1 MSRFRSMLAR
11 VSLVALAAAALSASA
26 ITQMASAGD
35 LQTVRERAQSVADE
49 VTLLERNLQDLHARR
64 ERLEDGII
72 ESSSQIGALE
82 STIAEVEDEVAAAR
96 DLYIARAIEAYKGGT
111 TGMRLEMMLAAESV
125 SELLAVAEMN
135 SVAVSVDQR
144 RLEELEDARAKVEG
158 VQDDLDRHKREQMEV
173 LAEVEAIS
181 AEMAVT
187 LDDRRAL
194 LAELADEVEE
204 LEKQVRR
211 EEQLAPEPPPEP
223 VVEPPSTV
231 TPAATATA
239 TSDVPEGY
247 ASTGVTFGGV
257 ASWYGP
263 GFAGNLTANGEIYDP
278 MGLTAANKELPFN
291 TLLFVK
297 YNGRGVVVRI
307 NDRGPYAGDRII
319 DLSQGA
325 AETVGMSGIG
335 WVDATIVVK
344 K

>member
-49 VTLLERNLQDLHARR
+49 VTLLERNLEDLHARR

-144 RLEELEDARAKVEG
+144 RLEELEDARAEVEG
-158 VQDDLDRHKREQMEV
+158 VQDDLDRHKQEQMEV

-211 EEQLAPEPPPEP
+211 EEQLAPEP

-231 TPAATATA
+231 TPAATP

-247 ASTGVTFGGV
+247 VSTGVTFGGV

-325 AETVGMSGIG
+325 AKTVGMSGIG

>member
-1 MSRFRSMLAR
+1 MLAR

-49 VTLLERNLQDLHARR
+49 VTLLERNLEDLHARR

-72 ESSSQIGALE
+72 ESSSKIGALE

-144 RLEELEDARAKVEG
+144 RLEELEDARAEVEG

-181 AEMAVT
+181 AEMGVT
-187 LDDRRAL
+187 LDDRRAV

-211 EEQLAPEPPPEP
+211 KEQLAPEP

-325 AETVGMSGIG
+325 AKTVGMSGIG

>member
-11 VSLVALAAAALSASA
+11 VSLVAFAAAALGASA

-35 LQTVRERAQSVADE
+35 LETVRERAQSVADE
-49 VTLLERNLQDLHARR
+49 VTLLERNLEDLHDRR
-64 ERLEDGII
+64 ERLEDGIV

-82 STIAEVEDEVAAAR
+82 STIAEVEDEVAAAG

-135 SVAVSVDQR
+135 SVAVSIDQR
-144 RLEELEDARAKVEG
+144 RLEELEDARAEVEE
-158 VQDDLDRHKREQMEV
+158 VQDDLDRRKQEQIEV

-187 LDDRRAL
+187 LDDRRGL

-231 TPAATATA
+231 TPAALA

-247 ASTGVTFGGV
+247 VSTGVTFGGV

-335 WVDATIVVK
+335 WVEATIVVK

>member
-1 MSRFRSMLAR
+1 MLAR

-49 VTLLERNLQDLHARR
+49 VTLLERNLEDLHARR

-72 ESSSQIGALE
+72 ESSSKIGALE

-144 RLEELEDARAKVEG
+144 RLEELEDARAEVEG

-181 AEMAVT
+181 AEMGVT
-187 LDDRRAL
+187 LDDRRAV

-211 EEQLAPEPPPEP
+211 KEQLAPEP

>member
-1 MSRFRSMLAR
+1 
-11 VSLVALAAAALSASA
+11 
-26 ITQMASAGD
+26 
-35 LQTVRERAQSVADE
+35 
-49 VTLLERNLQDLHARR
+49 
-64 ERLEDGII
+64 
-72 ESSSQIGALE
+72 
-82 STIAEVEDEVAAAR
+82 
-96 DLYIARAIEAYKGGT
+96 
-111 TGMRLEMMLAAESV
+111 
-125 SELLAVAEMN
+125 
-135 SVAVSVDQR
+135 
-144 RLEELEDARAKVEG
+144 
-158 VQDDLDRHKREQMEV
+158 
-173 LAEVEAIS
+173 
-181 AEMAVT
+181 
-187 LDDRRAL
+187 
-194 LAELADEVEE
+194 
-204 LEKQVRR
+204 
-211 EEQLAPEPPPEP
+211 
-223 VVEPPSTV
+223 
-231 TPAATATA
+231 
-239 TSDVPEGY
+239 VPEGY

>member
-1 MSRFRSMLAR
+1 MLAR
-11 VSLVALAAAALSASA
+11 VFLVAVAAAALGASA

-35 LQTVRERAQSVADE
+35 LETVRERAQNVADE
-49 VTLLERNLQDLHARR
+49 VTLLERSLEDLHDRR
-64 ERLEDGII
+64 DRLEDGIV
-72 ESSSQIGALE
+72 ESSSRIGALE
-82 STIAEVEDEVAAAR
+82 STIGEVLDEVAAAR

-135 SVAVSVDQR
+135 SVAVSIDQR
-144 RLEELEDARAKVEG
+144 RLDELETARTEVEG
-158 VQDDLDRHKREQMEV
+158 AQDDLDRRKQEQMEA
-173 LAEVEAIS
+173 LAEVEDIS
-181 AEMAVT
+181 AEMAST
-187 LDDRRAL
+187 LDDRRGL

-211 EEQLAPEPPPEP
+211 EARLAPEPAPDP
-223 VVEPPSTV
+223 VSQPPSTV
-231 TPAATATA
+231 TPAATAT
-239 TSDVPEGY
+239 SDVPEGY
-247 ASTGVTFGGV
+247 VSTGVTFGGV

-263 GFAGNLTANGEIYDP
+263 GFAGNLTANGDIYDP
-278 MGLTAANKELPFN
+278 MGLTAASKELPFN

-325 AETVGMSGIG
+325 AQTVGMSGIG

>member
-1 MSRFRSMLAR
+1 MLAR

-49 VTLLERNLQDLHARR
+49 VTLLERNLEDLHARR

-135 SVAVSVDQR
+135 SVAVSIDQR
-144 RLEELEDARAKVEG
+144 RLEELEDARAEVEG
-158 VQDDLDRHKREQMEV
+158 VQDDLDRHKQEQMEV

-211 EEQLAPEPPPEP
+211 EEQLAPEP

-231 TPAATATA
+231 TPAATP

-247 ASTGVTFGGV
+247 VSTGVTFGGV

-335 WVDATIVVK
+335 WVDANIVVK